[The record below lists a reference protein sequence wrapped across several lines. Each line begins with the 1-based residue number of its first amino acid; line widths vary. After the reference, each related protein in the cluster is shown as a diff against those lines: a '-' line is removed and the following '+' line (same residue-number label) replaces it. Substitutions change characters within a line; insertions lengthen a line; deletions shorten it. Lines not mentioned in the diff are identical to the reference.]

1 MDTMS
6 ILQLLVTS
14 SLMYSTPLI
23 LTAIAG
29 TFSERSG
36 VVNIGLEG
44 IMVMGAFAS
53 AVFNLLFHETFVAMN
68 LGAFT
73 PWISMLVGGFVGIL
87 FSVLHAVA
95 TVNLRADHVVAGTA
109 LNLLAP
115 GLAVFLVRVMFG
127 KAQTGPLAQSFGIT
141 SIPILKDIPV
151 IGKIFFTS
159 VTPLGYLA
167 IILGFVSWFILFK
180 TPFGLRLR
188 AVGEHPVAAET
199 VGINVYLYK
208 YAGVLISGFLGGMGG
223 AIQAQA
229 ISNEFGALVISGQGF
244 MAMAAMIFGKWNP
257 IGVTFAAIFFGF
269 AQSLSRVARY
279 IPVIENVPVVFLNV
293 LPYVLTI
300 VILVEFLGKSEAPEA
315 LGRPYVKSK

>member
-1 MDTMS
+1 MDVIA

-53 AVFNLLFHETFVAMN
+53 AVFNI
-68 LGAFT
+68 AFAEMFGDMT
-73 PWISMLVGGFVGIL
+73 PWIAMLFGGLIGLL
-87 FSVLHAVA
+87 FSILHAVA
-95 TVNLRADHVVAGTA
+95 TVNLRADHIVSGTA

-115 GLAVFLVRVMFG
+115 GLAVFLVRVFYG
-127 KAQTGPLAQSFGIT
+127 KAQTGPLDESFGIT
-141 SIPILKDIPV
+141 TIPILSDIPI
-151 IGKIFFTS
+151 IGDIFFTG

-167 IILGFVSWFILFK
+167 ILIGVISWYVLFK

-188 AVGEHPVAAET
+188 AVGEHPVASES

-229 ISNEFGALVISGQGF
+229 ISNEFGVLVISGQGF

-257 IGVTFAAIFFGF
+257 IGATFAAIFFGF
-269 AQSLSRVARY
+269 AQSLSRVGHY
-279 IPVIENVPVVFLNV
+279 IPVIQDIPTIYLQV

-300 VILVEFLGKSEAPEA
+300 VVLVAFIGKSEAPKA

>member
-1 MDTMS
+1 MDVIS

-14 SLMYSTPLI
+14 SLMYSAPLI

-44 IMVMGAFAS
+44 IMVMGAFSS
-53 AVFNLLFHETFVAMN
+53 AVFNIAFYETFGDMTPWVAMLFGGLIGLLF
-68 LGAFT
+68 
-73 PWISMLVGGFVGIL
+73 S
-87 FSVLHAVA
+87 SLHAFA
-95 TVNLRADHVVAGTA
+95 TINLRADHTVSGTA

-115 GLAVFLVRVMFG
+115 GLGVFLVRVLYG
-127 KAQTGPLAQSFGIT
+127 KAQTGPLNESFGIT
-141 SIPILKDIPV
+141 SFPILKDIPV

-159 VTPLGYLA
+159 VTPLGYMGIL
-167 IILGFVSWFILFK
+167 IGILGWFVLFK

-188 AVGEHPVAAET
+188 SVGEHPVAAET
-199 VGINVYLYK
+199 VGINVFFYK

-229 ISNEFGALVISGQGF
+229 ISNEFGVQVISGQGF

-269 AQSLSRVARY
+269 AQSLSRVGHY
-279 IPVIENVPVVFLNV
+279 IPVIQDIPPIFLQV

-300 VILVEFLGKSEAPEA
+300 VILVAFIGKSEAPKA
-315 LGRPYVKSK
+315 LGKPYIKSK

>member
-1 MDTMS
+1 MNVVN

-14 SLMYSTPLI
+14 SLMYSAPLI

-29 TFSERSG
+29 AFSERSG

-44 IMVMGAFAS
+44 IMVTGAFAS
-53 AVFNLLFHETFVAMN
+53 AVFNIEFFEYFGEL
-68 LGAFT
+68 T
-73 PWISMLVGGFVGIL
+73 PWIAMLFGGLIGLV

-95 TVNLRADHVVAGTA
+95 TVNLRADHIVSGTA

-115 GLAVFLVRVMFG
+115 GLGVFLVRVLYER
-127 KAQTGPLAQSFGIT
+127 AQTGPLNESFGIGT
-141 SIPILKDIPV
+141 VPLLSDIPI
-151 IGKIFFTS
+151 IGDIFFTN
-159 VTPLGYLA
+159 VTPLGYMGIFIG
-167 IILGFVSWFILFK
+167 IIGWFVMFK

-188 AVGEHPVAAET
+188 SVGEHPVAAES
-199 VGINVYLYK
+199 VGINVYFYK

-229 ISNEFGALVISGQGF
+229 ISNEFGVLVISGQGF
-244 MAMAAMIFGKWNP
+244 MAMAAMIFGKWHP

-269 AQSLSRVARY
+269 AQSLARVGHY
-279 IPVIENVPVVFLNV
+279 IPFIQDIPTIYLQV

-300 VILVEFLGKSEAPEA
+300 VVLVLFIGKSEAPKA

>member
-1 MDTMS
+1 MDTIT
-6 ILQLLVTS
+6 ILQAIVTS
-14 SLMYSTPLI
+14 SLMFSAPLI

-44 IMVMGAFAS
+44 IMVIGAFAS
-53 AVFNLLFHETFVAMN
+53 AIFNLSFYETF
-68 LGAFT
+68 GDFT
-73 PWISMLVGGFVGIL
+73 PWIAMFVGGLIGIL
-87 FSVLHAVA
+87 FSVIHAVA
-95 TVNLRADHVVAGTA
+95 TINLRADHIVSGTA
-109 LNLLAP
+109 MNLLAP
-115 GLAVFLVRVMFG
+115 GLAVFLVRVLFG
-127 KAQTGPLAQSFGIT
+127 KAQTGPLGESFGIT

-151 IGKIFFTS
+151 IGEIFFTS
-159 VTPLGYLA
+159 VTPLGYMG
-167 IILGFVSWFILFK
+167 IIIGIIGWFILFK

-188 AVGEHPVAAET
+188 SVGEHPIAAET

-229 ISNEFGALVISGQGF
+229 ISNEFGALTIAGQGF

-269 AQSLSRVARY
+269 AQSLSRVGRY
-279 IPVIENVPVVFLNV
+279 IPIIQDIPTIYLQV

-300 VILVEFLGKSEAPEA
+300 IILVGFIGKSEAPES
-315 LGRPYVKSK
+315 LGETYVRSK

>member
-1 MDTMS
+1 MNVMS

-14 SLMYSTPLI
+14 SLMYAAPLI

-44 IMVMGAFAS
+44 IMVMGAFGAG
-53 AVFNLLFHETFVAMN
+53 VFNIEFYETFG
-68 LGAFT
+68 GAT
-73 PWISMLVGGFVGIL
+73 PWIAMIFGAFIGLL
-87 FSVLHAVA
+87 YSVLHAVA
-95 TVNLRADHVVAGTA
+95 TINLRADHIVSGTA

-115 GLAVFLVRVMFG
+115 ALAVFLVRVFYG
-127 KAQTGPLAQSFGIT
+127 KAQTGPLSKSFGIV
-141 SIPILKDIPV
+141 SIPFLKDIPI
-151 IGKIFFTS
+151 IGEIFFRNVS
-159 VTPLGYLA
+159 PLGYMG
-167 IILGFVSWFILFK
+167 IIIGIIGWFILFK

-199 VGINVYLYK
+199 VGINVFFYK
-208 YAGVLISGFLGGMGG
+208 YAGVLLSGFLGGMGG

-229 ISNEFGALVISGQGF
+229 ISNEFGAQVISGQGF

-269 AQSLSRVARY
+269 AQSLSRVGHY
-279 IPVIENVPVVFLNV
+279 IPYIQDIPNVYLQI

-300 VILVEFLGKSEAPEA
+300 IVLVAFIGKSEAPKA
-315 LGRPYVKSK
+315 LGRPYIKSK

>member
-1 MDTMS
+1 MDIIN

-14 SLMYSTPLI
+14 SLMYSAPLI
-23 LTAIAG
+23 FTAIAG

-53 AVFNLLFHETFVAMN
+53 AIFNIEFYDS
-68 LGAFT
+68 LGMMT
-73 PWISMLVGGFVGIL
+73 PWVSMLIGGFFGML
-87 FSVLHAVA
+87 FASIHAIA
-95 TVNLRADHVVAGTA
+95 TVNLRADHIVSGTA

-115 GLAVFLVRVMFG
+115 GLAVVLIRILYG
-127 KAQTGPLAQSFGIT
+127 RAQTGPLARSFGIT
-141 SIPILKDIPV
+141 SFPLLKDIPV
-151 IGKIFFTS
+151 IGKIFFTG
-159 VTPLGYLA
+159 VTPLGYLG
-167 IILGFVSWFILFK
+167 ILTGIVSWFILFK

-208 YAGVLISGFLGGMGG
+208 YAGVLISGFLGGIGG

-229 ISNEFGALVISGQGF
+229 IANEFGVLVISGQGF

-257 IGVTFAAIFFGF
+257 VGATFAAIFFGF
-269 AQSLSRVARY
+269 AQSLSRVGPY
-279 IPVIENVPVVFLNV
+279 LPIIQNVPTIWLQI

-300 VILVEFLGKSEAPEA
+300 IVLVAFIGKSEAPKA
-315 LGRPYVKSK
+315 LGRPYIKSK

>member
-1 MDTMS
+1 MNVIS
-6 ILQLLVTS
+6 ILQILVTS

-44 IMVMGAFAS
+44 IMVMGAFGA
-53 AVFNLLFHETFVAMN
+53 AVFNLSFYETFGDA
-68 LGAFT
+68 T
-73 PWISMLVGGFVGIL
+73 PWVATLFAGVIGLL
-87 FSVLHAVA
+87 FSILHAVA
-95 TVNLRADHVVAGTA
+95 TVNLRADHVVSGTA

-115 GLAVFLVRVMFG
+115 GLAVFLVRVLYG
-127 KAQTGPLAQSFGIT
+127 KAQTGPLSESFGII

-151 IGKIFFTS
+151 LGEIFFTN
-159 VTPLGYLA
+159 VTPLGYIA
-167 IILGFVSWFILFK
+167 ILIGIIGWIVLFK

-188 AVGEHPVAAET
+188 SVGEHPVAAET
-199 VGINVYLYK
+199 VGINVYFYK

-229 ISNEFGALVISGQGF
+229 ISNEFGPLVISGQGF

-269 AQSLSRVARY
+269 AQSLSRVGHY
-279 IPVIENVPVVFLNV
+279 IPIIQDVPVIFLQV

-300 VILVEFLGKSEAPEA
+300 IILVLFIGKSEAPNA
-315 LGRPYVKSK
+315 LGRPYVKSE

>member
-1 MDTMS
+1 MSAIS

-29 TFSERSG
+29 TFSERAG

-53 AVFNLLFHETFVAMN
+53 AVFNLQFYDTFGSM
-68 LGAFT
+68 T
-73 PWISMLVGGFVGIL
+73 PWVSMLFGGLIGLVFA
-87 FSVLHAVA
+87 VLHAVA
-95 TVNLRADHVVAGTA
+95 TINLRADHVVAGTA

-115 GLAVFLVRVMFG
+115 GLAVFLVRVMYG

-141 SIPILKDIPV
+141 SIPVLKDIPV
-151 IGKIFFTS
+151 IGEIFFTN
-159 VTPLGYLA
+159 VTPLGYIGILIG
-167 IILGFVSWFILFK
+167 IISWVILFK

-188 AVGEHPVAAET
+188 AVGEHPVASET

-229 ISNEFGALVISGQGF
+229 ISNEFGVLVISGQGF

-269 AQSLSRVARY
+269 AQSLSRVGHY
-279 IPVIENVPVVFLNV
+279 IPVIQDIPVLFLQV

-300 VILVEFLGKSEAPEA
+300 IILVAFIGKSEAPKA

>member
-1 MDTMS
+1 MNTIT

-14 SLMYSTPLI
+14 SLMYSAPLI

-44 IMVMGAFAS
+44 IMVMGAFSS
-53 AVFNLLFHETFVAMN
+53 ALANFMLYDTFGN
-68 LGAFT
+68 IT
-73 PWISMLVGGFVGIL
+73 PWIAMLIGGLIGIL
-87 FSVLHAVA
+87 FSVLHALA
-95 TVNLRADHVVAGTA
+95 TVNLRADHVVVGTA

-115 GLAVFLVRVMFG
+115 ALAVFLVRVLMDG
-127 KAQTGPLAQSFGIT
+127 KAQTGPLRRSFGIV

-151 IGKIFFTS
+151 IGRIFFTS
-159 VTPLGYLA
+159 VTPLGYMGIA
-167 IILGFVSWFILFK
+167 IGIIGWFVLFK

-229 ISNEFGALVISGQGF
+229 ISNEFGVSVISGQGF

-257 IGVTFAAIFFGF
+257 IGATFAAIFFGF
-269 AQSLSRVARY
+269 AQSLSRVGQH
-279 IPVIENVPVVFLNV
+279 IPIIQNIPTIYLQI

-300 VILVEFLGKSEAPEA
+300 IILVAFLGKSEAPEA

>member
-1 MDTMS
+1 MDAITMLQS
-6 ILQLLVTS
+6 IVTS
-14 SLMYSTPLI
+14 SLMFSAPLI

-36 VVNIGLEG
+36 VINIGLEG

-53 AVFNLLFHETFVAMN
+53 AIFNLQFYEIF
-68 LGAFT
+68 GKQT
-73 PWISMLVGGFVGIL
+73 PWIAMLVGGAVGLI

-95 TVNLRADHVVAGTA
+95 TINLRADHIVSGTA
-109 LNLLAP
+109 INLLAP
-115 GLAVFLVRVMFG
+115 ALAVFLVRVLFD
-127 KAQTGPLAQSFGIT
+127 KAQTGPLATSFGIT
-141 SIPILKDIPV
+141 SIPILKDIPI
-151 IGKIFFTS
+151 IGEIFFTS
-159 VTPLGYLA
+159 VTPLGYMG
-167 IILGFVSWFILFK
+167 IIIGVIGWFVLFK

-188 AVGEHPVAAET
+188 SVGEHPVAAET
-199 VGINVYLYK
+199 VGINVRLYK

-229 ISNEFGALVISGQGF
+229 IANEFGALTIAGQGF

-269 AQSLSRVARY
+269 AQSLSRVGRY
-279 IPVIENVPVVFLNV
+279 IPIIQDIPTIYLQV

-300 VILVEFLGKSEAPEA
+300 VILVGFIGKSEAPES
-315 LGRPYVKSK
+315 LGETYIKSE

>member
-1 MDTMS
+1 MNLIA

-14 SLMYSTPLI
+14 SLMYSAPLI
-23 LTAIAG
+23 FTAIAG

-53 AVFNLLFHETFVAMN
+53 AVFNLEFYEVF
-68 LGAFT
+68 GKQT
-73 PWISMLVGGFVGIL
+73 PWIAMLVGGAVGLL
-87 FSVLHAVA
+87 FSILHAVA
-95 TVNLRADHVVAGTA
+95 TINLRADHIVSGTA

-115 GLAVFLVRVMFG
+115 GLSVFLVRVLYAKG
-127 KAQTGPLAQSFGIT
+127 QTGPLSQSFGIT
-141 SIPILKDIPV
+141 SFPVLKDIPI
-151 IGKIFFTS
+151 IGEIFFTS
-159 VTPLGYLA
+159 VTPLGYIG
-167 IILGFVSWFILFK
+167 IIIGIIGWFILFK

-188 AVGEHPVAAET
+188 AVGEHPIAAET
-199 VGINVYLYK
+199 MGINVYFYK

-229 ISNEFGALVISGQGF
+229 IANEFGVLTVTGQGF

-257 IGVTFAAIFFGF
+257 IGATFAAIFFGF
-269 AQSLSRVARY
+269 AQSLSRVGRY
-279 IPVIENVPVVFLNV
+279 IPIIENIPTIYLQI

-300 VILVEFLGKSEAPEA
+300 IILVGFMGKSEAPEA
-315 LGRPYVKSK
+315 IGETYVKSK